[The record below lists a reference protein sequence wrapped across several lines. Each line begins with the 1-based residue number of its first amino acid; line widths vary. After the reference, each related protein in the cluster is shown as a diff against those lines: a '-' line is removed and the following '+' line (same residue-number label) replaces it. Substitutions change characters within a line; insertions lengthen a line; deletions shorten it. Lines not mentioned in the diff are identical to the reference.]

1 MLVSSTLH
9 NQQIVNSLIPQ
20 EFSEFIKEK
29 MNERESKYVEKR
41 NMKLEVLP
49 EFHQLFEETTTISSK
64 KFWASFIGSRGRFH
78 QLVRNTGAKREKR
91 DAMRNQRYEEDK
103 GVDDLLEEKN

>member
-1 MLVSSTLH
+1 MISYAREHVEIDQYYLKLKRTSIHFEISSEMLVSSTLH

-64 KFWASFIGSRGRFH
+64 KF
-78 QLVRNTGAKREKR
+78 
-91 DAMRNQRYEEDK
+91 
-103 GVDDLLEEKN
+103 